1 MKRYR
6 ILHWFNLVIVEWF
19 TKAESKED
27 AIAKFEREKGN
38 AERIIKV
45 EEA

>member
-6 ILHWFNLVIVEWF
+6 IVYWFNLVIVEWF
-19 TKAESKED
+19 TKADSEEG
-27 AIAKFEREKGN
+27 ARAKFEREKGN

-45 EEA
+45 EEI